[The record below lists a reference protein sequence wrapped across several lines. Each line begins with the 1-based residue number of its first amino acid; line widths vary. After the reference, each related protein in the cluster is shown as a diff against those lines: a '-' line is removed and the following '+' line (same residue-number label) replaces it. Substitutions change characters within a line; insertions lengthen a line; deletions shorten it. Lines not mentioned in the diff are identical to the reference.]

1 MMPTVAMP
9 GPLHIGISG
18 PIATESVAGFI
29 KDDIATLPKGYS
41 GAPLLGTLI
50 GALLDRGH
58 HVSAYTLSSNLPLD
72 LPQPIMAQG
81 ERFKIYYC
89 PMRKH
94 SMRMN
99 GWHLGRI
106 VDFYGLERRY
116 LAQAIQIDNPDI
128 VHAHW
133 AYEFALAAIASGK
146 PHVVT
151 CHDAPQEVLKYMS
164 NLYRLGHFFMALKTM
179 RAAQKLTTVSPYM
192 RKALFPLTR
201 KNIEVIPNSIP
212 PMIAHRTLDP
222 ARQLSLTAPVVVMV
236 ANGWGR
242 LKNPQAG
249 LLAFAKLRVT
259 HGGARLRLFGAD
271 FGQSEVA
278 HRWAQAQGI
287 AKGMEF
293 VGKLRYE
300 NLLEEI
306 AKGDVLLH
314 PSLEESFG
322 MVVAEAM
329 ALGLPVVGGKTSGA
343 VPWVIGDGG
352 ALVDVSNPTEIAD
365 ALKALLSNQDHW
377 RKFREVAHQTSQA
390 RFSPEMVTAA
400 YENVYRQQIEGSK
413 SSN

>member
-1 MMPTVAMP
+1 MK
-9 GPLHIGISG
+9 LHIGISG
-18 PIATESVAGFI
+18 PIATESVAAFI
-29 KDDIATLPKGYS
+29 KDDVTTLPSGYS
-41 GAPLLGTLI
+41 GAPLLGSLI

-58 HVSAYTLSSNLPLD
+58 QVSAYTLSSNLPLN
-72 LPQPIMAQG
+72 LQQPIMAQG

-94 SMRMN
+94 SIRMN

-116 LAQAIQIDNPDI
+116 LRQAIQIDNPDI

-151 CHDAPQEVLKYMS
+151 CHDAPQKVLKYMS
-164 NLYRLGHFFMALKTM
+164 NLYRLGHFFMALYAM
-179 RAAQKLTTVSPYM
+179 RTAHKLTTVSPYM
-192 RKALFPLTR
+192 RNALSPLTR
-201 KNIEVIPNSIP
+201 KDIEIIPNSIP
-212 PMIAHRTLDP
+212 PIIAHHALDP
-222 ARQLSLTAPVVVMV
+222 TRQLSLAAPVVVMV
-236 ANGWGR
+236 ANGWGK

-249 LLAFAKLRVT
+249 LLAFAKLRT
-259 HGGARLRLFGAD
+259 TLGGARLRLFGED
-271 FGQSEVA
+271 FGQNQAA

-287 AKGMEF
+287 AEGMEF

-300 NLLEEI
+300 NLLGEI

-352 ALVDVSNPTEIAD
+352 VLVDVSNPTEIAD
-365 ALKALLSNQDHW
+365 ALKAILANQLHW
-377 RKFREVAHQTSQA
+377 QKFRAVAQKSSQA
-390 RFSPEMVTAA
+390 RFSPEMVITA
-400 YENVYRQQIEGSK
+400 YENVYRQQIEG
-413 SSN
+413 NRPP